1 MCRYAGWLTQTSV
14 FGVAGWCAGSLQP
27 AARRD
32 SSLEVAFL
40 VTARTL
46 LDVHTTVVARR
57 QSSKSNFVTVV
68 ADNPQTIEVLH
79 SYFTRAG
86 ITSNMT
92 RKLHAVSL
100 IPSAASA
107 VVLFP
112 DDFGAADVK
121 ARLLALRRARPK
133 LLIVLVTGAPQQLS
147 AALAPDGR
155 SVPPLVLPK
164 PAFGWTILDAIRGRT
179 GVVP

>member
-1 MCRYAGWLTQTSV
+1 M
-14 FGVAGWCAGSLQP
+14 
-27 AARRD
+27 ARR
-32 SSLEVAFL
+32 
-40 VTARTL
+40 
-46 LDVHTTVVARR
+46 H
-57 QSSKSNFVTVV
+57 SSKSNYVTVV

-133 LLIVLVTGAPQQLS
+133 LLIVLVTGAPQELS

-164 PAFGWTILDAIRGRT
+164 PAFGWAILDAIRGRT
-179 GVVP
+179 GVAP